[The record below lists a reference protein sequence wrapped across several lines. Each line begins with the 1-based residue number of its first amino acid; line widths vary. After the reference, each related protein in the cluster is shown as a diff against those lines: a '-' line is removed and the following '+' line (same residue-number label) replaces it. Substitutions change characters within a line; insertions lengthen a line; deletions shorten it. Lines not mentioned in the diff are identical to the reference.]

1 MALARWTVLLMGWVW
16 LGEQGQRLG
25 WSLGS
30 GLVAVAFWWALRL
43 TLQRLQ
49 PWPQG
54 PLAATLL
61 GWGAA
66 TAAGV
71 GLLAQLAPGPT
82 SFWVLMVVALLW
94 AVWSAALDALA
105 PVSSRC
111 PRPWAGWPPLLAALI
126 AWAALSLPWA
136 QNEGGVAVVL
146 LAAGLLVGFA
156 APKPRLM
163 PRRMASG
170 LPQTAM
176 GLMMGSLG
184 LGSAWCVSAGWS
196 TTTVMGLHLLLM
208 AALPGLVRLDFI
220 PRQMP
225 PTVARLLPL
234 ALVMAGGWLLWMAL
248 SPANGLVGM
257 LLLALAW
264 ALPDPDGS
272 ATHRPLIGAALRWAP
287 LGGPVLL
294 MAVGVLSPTWGPQ
307 ALALAYGGLAALA
320 GLVVFWVAAERGI
333 PRSIK
338 RALG

>member
-16 LGEQGQRLG
+16 LGEQGQRLD

-54 PLAATLL
+54 PWPATLL

-71 GLLAQLAPGPT
+71 GFLAHLEPGPT

-111 PRPWAGWPPLLAALI
+111 QRPWAGWPPLLAALI
-126 AWAALSLPWA
+126 VWVALSLPWA
-136 QNEGGVAVVL
+136 QNEIGVAVVL
-146 LAAGLLVGFA
+146 FAAALLVGFA
-156 APKPRLM
+156 APKSHLM
-163 PRRMASG
+163 PRHAASG

-184 LGSAWCVSAGWS
+184 MSSAWCANAGWS

-208 AALPGLVRLDFI
+208 TALPGLVRLDFI

-234 ALVMAGGWLLWMAL
+234 ALVMVGGSLLGMAL
-248 SPANGLVGM
+248 SLANGLVGM
-257 LLLALAW
+257 LLLGLAW
-264 ALPDPDGS
+264 ALPSTDGS
-272 ATHRPLIGAALRWAP
+272 ATQRPLIGAALRWAP

-294 MAVGVLSPTWGPQ
+294 VAVGVLSPTWGPQ

-320 GLVVFWVAAERGI
+320 GLLVLWVAAGRWTH
-333 PRSIK
+333 RSIK